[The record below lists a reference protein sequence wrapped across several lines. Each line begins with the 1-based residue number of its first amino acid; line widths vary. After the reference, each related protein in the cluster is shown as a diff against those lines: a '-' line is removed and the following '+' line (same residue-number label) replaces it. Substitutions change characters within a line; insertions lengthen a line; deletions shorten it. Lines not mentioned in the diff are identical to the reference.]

1 MSKITNILI
10 TGGAGF
16 IGSHLAEI
24 LLKTGYRVFIVD
36 NFDDYYNPDI
46 KLNNLNRFIDNNDC
60 FFLKHDVRH
69 IQNNE
74 TLKHEQIDC
83 IVHLASKPGVRKS
96 VIDPGTFKTIN
107 IESTNAVIHFAQE
120 QQIKKI
126 IFASSSSVYG
136 NQTEQPW
143 HENLNNLHPLS
154 PYARYKLECE
164 ASGKAFGSKNDQQFL
179 SLRFFSVYGPRM
191 RPDLA
196 MYRFAEKIIAGQTIE
211 VYGDGTS
218 YRDYT
223 YIDDIISG
231 ITASI
236 NYNKHG
242 FDIFNL
248 AYGEKIS
255 LINMISA
262 LEQALDK
269 KAKCKFSP
277 EIKEESSGTWSDISK
292 AKNTLNYHPK
302 TDFSVGIKAFCQWY
316 QQNH

>member
-1 MSKITNILI
+1 MSKKTNILI

-16 IGSHLAEI
+16 IGSHVVESLI
-24 LLKTGYRVFIVD
+24 KLNYHVVIID
-36 NFDDYYNPDI
+36 NFDDFYSPAI
-46 KLNNLNRFIDNNDC
+46 KFRNLENIVD
-60 FFLKHDVRH
+60 HPH
-69 IQNNE
+69 IQLIEKDIREIHNIELLKNE
-74 TLKHEQIDC
+74 NIHC
-83 IVHLASKPGVRKS
+83 IVHLASKPGVRNS
-96 VIDPGTFKTIN
+96 ITDPATFKTIN
-107 IESTNAVIHFAQE
+107 IDSTHAVIEFAKNQN
-120 QQIKKI
+120 IKKI
-126 IFASSSSVYG
+126 VFASSSSVYG
-136 NQTEQPW
+136 NHPEQPW
-143 HENLNNLHPLS
+143 AENIDKLKPLS
-154 PYARYKLECE
+154 PYAQYKLECE
-164 ASGKAFGSKNDQQFL
+164 DAGKIFAAENNNQFL
-179 SLRFFSVYGPRM
+179 SLRYFSVYGPRM

-277 EIKEESSGTWSDISK
+277 EIKEESSGTWADIRK